1 MGGRSEGENVAAAA
15 SAKWGVLAFLRWQP
29 VYGYMLA
36 QQFESVFPAWEV
48 SPQALYDALARLERK
63 GLVEPVPEEARRI
76 SSRCER
82 TPYRLT
88 EKGERELEWFLERLD
103 LLEVPREYFA
113 LAVRIASWNGSQ
125 AVLELLDQL
134 ERRVTERLDALRPPR
149 LPERLHQLGD
159 WLFVKD
165 QQHHLQGR
173 LSWIHDAREATLDL
187 AASDG
192 AR

>member
-1 MGGRSEGENVAAAA
+1 MGGRAEGENVAAAA

-36 QQFESVFPAWEV
+36 QQFGSVFPAWDV

-63 GLVEPVPEEARRI
+63 ALIEPVPEEARRV

-88 EKGERELEWFLERLD
+88 EKGERELDWFLERLD
-103 LLEVPREYFA
+103 LLEVPREYFV
-113 LAVRIASWNGSQ
+113 LAVRIASWNGSD
-125 AVLELLDQL
+125 AVLDLLDEL
-134 ERRVTERLDALRPPR
+134 ERRVNERLDGLRPPR
-149 LPERLHQLGD
+149 RPERLNELGD

-165 QQHHLQGR
+165 QQHHMQGR
-173 LSWIHDAREATLDL
+173 LSWIQDAREAALDL
-187 AASDG
+187 IAPDG

>member
-1 MGGRSEGENVAAAA
+1 MGGRVEGESVAAAA

-36 QQFESVFPAWEV
+36 QQFGSVFPAWDV

-88 EKGERELEWFLERLD
+88 EKGEHELDWFLERLD
-103 LLEVPREYFA
+103 LLDVPREYFV
-113 LAVRIASWNGSQ
+113 LAVRIASWNGSD
-125 AVLELLDQL
+125 AVLDLLDEL
-134 ERRVTERLDALRPPR
+134 ERRVDERLDALRRPR
-149 LPERLHQLGD
+149 RPERLNELGD

-173 LSWIHDAREATLDL
+173 LSWIQDAREATLDL
-187 AASDG
+187 GTLEDG
-192 AR
+192 R

>member
-1 MGGRSEGENVAAAA
+1 MGGPAEGEDVAAAA

-36 QQFESVFPAWEV
+36 QQFASAFPAWDV

-63 GLVEPVPEEARRI
+63 GLIEPVPEEARRI

-88 EKGERELEWFLERLD
+88 EKGERELDWFLARLD
-103 LLEVPREYFA
+103 LLEVPREYFV
-113 LAVRIASWNGSQ
+113 LAVRIASWNGSG
-125 AVLELLDQL
+125 AVLHLLDQL
-134 ERRVTERLDALRPPR
+134 EERVVERLDALRAPR
-149 LPERLHQLGD
+149 RPERLNQLGD

-173 LSWIHDAREATLDL
+173 LSWIQDAREAAL
-187 AASDG
+187 ALVASES

>member
-1 MGGRSEGENVAAAA
+1 MGGRTEGEDVAATA

-36 QQFESVFPAWEV
+36 QQFESVFPAWNV

-63 GLVEPVPEEARRI
+63 GLIEPVPEDARRI

-88 EKGERELEWFLERLD
+88 EQGQEELRWFLERLD
-103 LLEVPREYFA
+103 LLDVPREYFV
-113 LAVRIASWNGSQ
+113 LAVRIASWNGSD
-125 AVLELLDQL
+125 ALLDLLDQL
-134 ERRVTERLDALRPPR
+134 EQRVTERLDALRAPR
-149 LPERLHQLGD
+149 RPERLNQLGD

-173 LSWIHDAREATLDL
+173 LSWIQDAREAALDL
-187 AASDG
+187 IALEG

>member
-1 MGGRSEGENVAAAA
+1 MEGEDVAVAA

-36 QQFESVFPAWEV
+36 QQFGSVFPAWDV

-63 GLVEPVPEEARRI
+63 GLVEPVPQEVRRI

-88 EKGERELEWFLERLD
+88 TKGERELDWFLERLD
-103 LLEVPREYFA
+103 LLDVPREYFV
-113 LAVRIASWNGSQ
+113 LAVRIASWNGSV
-125 AVLELLDQL
+125 AVVALLDEL
-134 ERRVTERLDALRPPR
+134 ERRVNERLDALRPPR
-149 LPERLHQLGD
+149 RPERLNQLGD

-173 LSWIHDAREATLDL
+173 LGWIQDAREATLDL
-187 AASDG
+187 AALEG
-192 AR
+192 ER

>member
-1 MGGRSEGENVAAAA
+1 MGGRPEGEEMAAAA

-36 QQFESVFPAWEV
+36 QQFASAFPAWDV

-63 GLVEPVPEEARRI
+63 GLIEPVPAEARRI

-88 EKGERELEWFLERLD
+88 DRGERELEWFLARLD
-103 LLEVPREYFA
+103 LLEVPREYFV
-113 LAVRIASWNGSQ
+113 LAVRIASWNGLDS
-125 AVLELLDQL
+125 VLELLDRL
-134 ERRVTERLDALRPPR
+134 ERRVAERIDALRPPR
-149 LPERLHQLGD
+149 RPERLNELGD

-173 LSWIHDAREATLDL
+173 LSWIQDAREAALDL
-187 AASDG
+187 AADEGS
-192 AR
+192 R

>member
-1 MGGRSEGENVAAAA
+1 M
-15 SAKWGVLAFLRWQP
+15 LAFLRWQP

-36 QQFESVFPAWEV
+36 QQFESVFPAWNV

-63 GLVEPVPEEARRI
+63 GLIEPVPEDARRI

-88 EKGERELEWFLERLD
+88 EQGQEELRWFLERLD
-103 LLEVPREYFA
+103 LLDVPREYFV
-113 LAVRIASWNGSQ
+113 LAVRIASWNGSD
-125 AVLELLDQL
+125 ALLDLLDQL
-134 ERRVTERLDALRPPR
+134 EQRVTERLDALRAPR
-149 LPERLHQLGD
+149 RPERLNQLGD

-173 LSWIHDAREATLDL
+173 LSWIQDAREAALDL
-187 AASDG
+187 IALEG